1 MIHGL
6 SLFPFQKSEEN
17 CPAYGGKIL
26 STTLAMAT
34 YNQIS
39 AKHTISSAWLR
50 ERSCDRDPLLLAA
63 QLDTI
68 FKIEGVTA

>member
-1 MIHGL
+1 
-6 SLFPFQKSEEN
+6 
-17 CPAYGGKIL
+17 
-26 STTLAMAT
+26 MAT

-50 ERSCDRDPLLLAA
+50 ERWCDRDRLLPAA
-63 QLDTI
+63 RIDTI